1 MSGEQYLRRAL
12 ELATRGLGR
21 TSPNPAVGAVV
32 VSDGQIVGEGYHR
45 RAGEP
50 HAERVALLAAGEA
63 ARGAD
68 LYCTLEPCCH
78 QGRTPPC
85 TELII
90 ASGVRRLWYA
100 SADPD
105 PRCAGQ
111 GAARLREAGVEVHPG
126 LLAGEADRLNEAY
139 FKHKHSGLP
148 FVTLKLAMSLD
159 GKVATRTGHS
169 RWITG
174 EAARELVHQWRD
186 QSDAVVVGVGTVLA
200 DDPQLTVR
208 PDPADGRQPLRVIV
222 DSWARTAVTARAVS
236 REHRACLVAVTGAA
250 PADRAEALRAT
261 GAEVLILPETG
272 GRVDLGALMSEL
284 GRRDVMSVL
293 CEGGPGLAAGLV
305 AGGLV
310 DKYRLLHAALLIGAE
325 GLSAIGPL
333 GLDEVGHG
341 PHLTIDDVGRI
352 GPDVLVTAYPCS
364 PD

>member
-1 MSGEQYLRRAL
+1 MAGEQYMRRAL
-12 ELATRGLGR
+12 ELAARGLGR

-32 VSDGQIVGEGYHR
+32 VRDGGIVAEGYHR

-50 HAERVALLAAGEA
+50 HAERVALLAAGDS

-78 QGRTPPC
+78 HGRTPPC

-90 ASGVRRLWYA
+90 ASGLRSLWYA
-100 SADPD
+100 STDPD

-111 GAARLREAGVEVHPG
+111 GAAMLSAAGVEVHPG

-139 FKHKHSGLP
+139 FRHKSSGLP

-169 RWITG
+169 RWITS
-174 EAARELVHQWRD
+174 ETARELVHQWRD
-186 QSDAVVVGVGTVLA
+186 QSDAVMAGVGTALA
-200 DDPQLTVR
+200 DDPQLAVR
-208 PDPADGRQPLRVIV
+208 PEPADGRQPLRVFV
-222 DSWARTAVTARAVS
+222 DSRARTAVTARALS
-236 REHRACLVAVTGAA
+236 REHGACLVAASEAA
-250 PADRAEALRAT
+250 PADRVEALRAA
-261 GAEVLILPETG
+261 GAEVLILPEAA
-272 GRVDLGALMSEL
+272 GRVDLAALMSEL

-305 AGGLV
+305 ARGLV
-310 DKYRLLHAALLIGAE
+310 DKYRLFHAPLLIGAE

-341 PHLTIDDVGRI
+341 PHLTVDDVGLI
-352 GPDVLVTAYPCS
+352 GPDVLVTAYPCL